1 MKAVWTVARRELK
14 AMFDTPTGYVL
25 LVVFIV
31 ANSFLFF
38 RQAFLSSTAS
48 LRPMLDLLP
57 WLYLFFVPAV
67 AMRSLAEDTRT
78 GLLEVILSQPLT
90 ELELLLGKYLGTVLF
105 LGVALLCTLP
115 IPLALAV
122 GADLQWGPIVAQYL
136 GSMLLGA
143 GLAGVGVWASC
154 LTRSQITAFITALAV
169 CFILILVGLNPLIV
183 GLPPQLGAVAA
194 RLGVLSHFD
203 NMGRG
208 VIDLR
213 DAVYFVSLAGVFLV
227 LAYAAL
233 MGRKLAPAGSARGRL
248 RLGALLLVG
257 TLVVVNLLGSY
268 IGGRLDLTPGRAY
281 TLNKATREIA
291 GGLQDIVTIKV
302 FASKELPSEVALMQR
317 DLDDLLSDLR
327 AAGKGKIR
335 VIERDPADDPALRSE
350 AQSLGIQP
358 VQFNVV
364 GKAELQVKEGYFG
377 LAIQYADGVEQ
388 IPFIQHTDDLEYR
401 LASSIRAL
409 TRAKKPG
416 IGIVAAPD
424 YQRQGTGFGVLEDQL
439 KKSYDVRSV
448 SLADSTQPAADLST
462 LVLTG
467 SPDSLPAPTLARLRA
482 FLDRGGSVLVLAAGA
497 EVSPQVPR
505 AMTRA
510 PVWNDLLK
518 PYGLQIRPDMVY
530 DLAANQIVPL
540 PSDMGQVLQP
550 YPLWLRARPTSSV
563 IGEGVGEV
571 FLPWTSSIDTTGAK
585 GSVTPLLLTSN
596 AAGVAEQE
604 VDISPTREFPP
615 VDLKTRILAATSSLS
630 AKDSTA
636 PKGRVAVVGSSD
648 FVSDRYASRATP
660 NVVFTLNAI
669 DWLAQDEA
677 LIAIRSRD
685 RRPPPLVYSSPAL
698 REGVKYANVIL
709 LPVLIML
716 GGTIHLLRRRR
727 QAQQPYRQ
735 LSPAS
740 EAA

>member
-1 MKAVWTVARRELK
+1 M
-14 AMFDTPTGYVL
+14 
-25 LVVFIV
+25 
-31 ANSFLFF
+31 
-38 RQAFLSSTAS
+38 
-48 LRPMLDLLP
+48 
-57 WLYLFFVPAV
+57 
-67 AMRSLAEDTRT
+67 
-78 GLLEVILSQPLT
+78 
-90 ELELLLGKYLGTVLF
+90 
-105 LGVALLCTLP
+105 
-115 IPLALAV
+115 
-122 GADLQWGPIVAQYL
+122 
-136 GSMLLGA
+136 
-143 GLAGVGVWASC
+143 
-154 LTRSQITAFITALAV
+154 
-169 CFILILVGLNPLIV
+169 
-183 GLPPQLGAVAA
+183 
-194 RLGVLSHFD
+194 
-203 NMGRG
+203 
-208 VIDLR
+208 
-213 DAVYFVSLAGVFLV
+213 
-227 LAYAAL
+227 
-233 MGRKLAPAGSARGRL
+233 
-248 RLGALLLVG
+248 VG
-257 TLVVVNLLGSY
+257 TLIVVNLLGSY
-268 IGGRLDLTPGRAY
+268 IGGRVDLTPGRAY

-317 DLDDLLSDLR
+317 DLEDLLSDLR
-327 AAGKGKIR
+327 SAGKGKIR
-335 VIERDPADDPALRSE
+335 VIERDPAEDPAVRSE

-364 GKAELQVKEGYFG
+364 GKGELQVKEGYFG
-377 LAIQYADGVEQ
+377 LALQYADGVEQ

-416 IGIVAAPD
+416 IGIVAQPD
-424 YQRQGTGFGVLEDQL
+424 YQRQGTGYGVLEDQL
-439 KKSYDVRSV
+439 KKSYEVRSV
-448 SLADSTQPAADLST
+448 SLADTTQPAADLST

-467 SPDSLPAPTLARLRA
+467 SPDSLPAATLARLRA

-510 PVWNDLLK
+510 PVWNELLK
-518 PYGLQIRPDMVY
+518 PYGLQVRADMVY

-550 YPLWLRARPTSSV
+550 YPLWLRARPTAGSV

-596 AAGVAEQE
+596 AAGIAEDE
-604 VDISPTREFPP
+604 VDITPTREFPP
-615 VDLKTRILAATSSLS
+615 VDLKTRILAATSAPS

-685 RRPPPLVYSSPAL
+685 RRPPPLVYSSAAV

-727 QAQQPYRQ
+727 QSQQPYRQ